1 MLASSAQAFS
11 WATLT
16 LQEVIDGGGFSTTK
30 GLVFDDFNALISGD
44 LAGQIDATDIHVVIL
59 NDGFLLAGPM
69 TVAGGEV
76 GDIVLTYSV
85 SVESPHQGIASAEL
99 FANGIALGAGAQAAV
114 DELLMANGEVVGT
127 LSTLDT
133 GGVFGD
139 AVFYDSVI
147 FGAPV
152 PALEVVKDILLDSAL
167 IDGEL
172 EGWLRRHFRHGHG
185 FAGLFGHGGSA
196 RISLIAQRFEVAPEP
211 GTLAMLGLGLAGLAG
226 LGRRRRSS

>member
-1 MLASSAQAFS
+1 MASSAQAFS

-16 LQEVIDGGGFSTTK
+16 LQEVIDGSGFSTAS
-30 GLVFDDFNALISGD
+30 GLFFDDFQAVISGD
-44 LAGQIDATDIHVVIL
+44 LADQIDATDIHVVVI

-69 TVAGGEV
+69 TAAGGEV

-85 SVESPHQGIASAEL
+85 SVESPHQGITGAEL
-99 FANGIALGAGAQAAV
+99 FANGIAFGAGAQAAV
-114 DELLMANGEVVGT
+114 DELLMANGQVVGT

-139 AVFYDSVI
+139 AVFYDSVT

-152 PALEVVKDILLDSAL
+152 ASLDVVKDILLDSAL

-172 EGWLRRHFRHGHG
+172 VECLRRHFRHAHG
-185 FAGLFGHGGSA
+185 FAGLFGAGGSA

-211 GTLAMLGLGLAGLAG
+211 GTFAMLGLGLAALAAA
-226 LGRRRRSS
+226 RRRRGA